1 GMGGEESRQLRRRHR
16 LLDASAEGDQRL
28 GRRGRDRHRRRRDEP
43 QVPAPAQ
50 PRPDEPRRDG
60 DLRLQ
65 HPPGLRAGGGR
76 QVHRQ
81 ADPLDRRRAGKE
93 GRPLRSG
100 LQGHRR
106 RSNPAAQSENEAR
119 LPALRASCGAP
130 RRARQ
135 VLPRARRRGEDP
147 LSGSALPAESARPS
161 WPQAG
166 PLSGDRSPRKRV
178 HHLPGRPAPG
188 RRRAGL
194 RHRNRPQFLRGEEMS
209 AATALKVPFIDLKQR
224 YEEEKT
230 ELLAC
235 VERVVSQGHFVLTQ
249 EVSEFEQ
256 AAARYIGVKHFVAF
270 TSGTDALMMA
280 LWAHGIGKGDEVI
293 TTPVS
298 FVATTGSIVHV
309 GAKPVYVDVRE
320 DQLIDPAKIEAAIT
334 PRTKAI
340 MPVHWIGR
348 IADMDAIM
356 AVAKKH
362 KLLVIEDAAQTM
374 GAYYKGKHGGSH
386 GNAAGYSAHPLKNLN
401 ALGDGGF

>member
-1 GMGGEESRQLRRRHR
+1 
-16 LLDASAEGDQRL
+16 
-28 GRRGRDRHRRRRDEP
+28 
-43 QVPAPAQ
+43 
-50 PRPDEPRRDG
+50 
-60 DLRLQ
+60 
-65 HPPGLRAGGGR
+65 
-76 QVHRQ
+76 
-81 ADPLDRRRAGKE
+81 
-93 GRPLRSG
+93 
-100 LQGHRR
+100 
-106 RSNPAAQSENEAR
+106 
-119 LPALRASCGAP
+119 
-130 RRARQ
+130 
-135 VLPRARRRGEDP
+135 
-147 LSGSALPAESARPS
+147 
-161 WPQAG
+161 
-166 PLSGDRSPRKRV
+166 
-178 HHLPGRPAPG
+178 
-188 RRRAGL
+188 
-194 RHRNRPQFLRGEEMS
+194 MS

-256 AAARYIGVKHFVAF
+256 AAARYIGVKHVVGLN
-270 TSGTDALMMA
+270 SGTDALMMA

-401 ALGDGGF
+401 ALGDGGFMGTNDDEVARKVKLYRTHGLESRDSCVMYGVNSRLDTLNAEVLKFRLQRLKSVVDRRRRNVEIYRKLIKPGPVYIPPEKPHEHNSYVMFIVQAERRDELKDYLAARGIESLVYYGTALHLHKAAARLGYKRGDFPVAEKQCDRVLALPHHQHLTEEQIAYASEAVNKFYG